1 MENIQKLKKHT
12 DDRLQRIFPVHKY
25 HQFYCTQRKTVQP
38 FQNEGNHLLHLYVIL
53 LYFSILRL
61 HYNMRYLFSQ
71 PTGSIRFYELVYK
84 THQNNSLQVPPRF
97 RRRTQMFWDSGHPGC
112 FYLLRLPN
120 LIPRLLF
127 LPSYSVA
134 PNIRPRLPL
143 TIPFP
148 SSAQSLPP
156 GTGYPLPL
164 NETRA
169 YKRTPLLSCLRVP
182 AHWYQYRWCRPA

>member
-112 FYLLRLPN
+112 FYLLRLPS
-120 LIPRLLF
+120 LIPRLLS

-134 PNIRPRLPL
+134 PNIRPLCRIKKSSRSFAHSP
-143 TIPFP
+143 P
-148 SSAQSLPP
+148 SDK
-156 GTGYPLPL
+156 GYLLLL
-164 NETRA
+164 NGTRA
-169 YKRTPLLSCLRVP
+169 YKRNPLLSYRP
-182 AHWYQYRWCRPA
+182 IHSWRYRWCRPP